1 MDEGIRK
8 AIEKI
13 QKKPMKKKILI
24 AEDDKTIQ
32 KLYQLSFSIILFD
45 VRMASDGEE
54 ALTIYREWQPDII
67 LLDHGLPIKNGYQV
81 LKTIRDTDKTTT
93 IIMVTSAADKEN
105 IIACAKQN
113 IQGYVVKPF
122 KTGEIAQKAVQLY
135 NAHMQTK

>member
-1 MDEGIRK
+1 
-8 AIEKI
+8 
-13 QKKPMKKKILI
+13 MKKKILI